1 MTPDP
6 TEQLIRAALHA
17 EAARR
22 PDPRAVLAGLAHAEP
37 RRNRTPMLVVAAAA
51 VVAVAVAAILV
62 PRMLQRAEPVVGT
75 PPAADQNVLLA
86 GLDDYGIA
94 DSVVLGQ
101 FRRDGTAALASIPRD
116 SLVDIPGFGRGKLS
130 SAYTRGKDA
139 AERQG
144 RNGAAAA
151 EAGARTLVEAVQQL
165 TGTRIDHYA
174 LVGMPGFGQLAS
186 ALQGVPVCLRAATH
200 DPRTGVSFP
209 AGEQVLDYSRALD
222 FLRQRAGLP
231 NGDLDRVVRLQAY
244 LRSAAERMMTPG
256 VLGNAEFVA
265 TLIETAH
272 RYTLIDPGWDLFG
285 FAALLRDINP
295 ANLRM
300 GTVPIAGTDLGSPE
314 AGAAIGLAPDE
325 VRTFVANL
333 PGSGTSAPDS
343 CVN

>member
-6 TEQLIRAALHA
+6 TEQLIRSALHA

-22 PDPRAVLAGLAHAEP
+22 PDPRAVLAGLEHAQP
-37 RRNRTPMLVVAAAA
+37 RRNRTPILVVAAAA

-62 PRMLQRAEPVVGT
+62 PRMLQRGEPVVGT
-75 PPAADQNVLLA
+75 PASADQNVLLV
-86 GLDDYGIA
+86 GLDDHEIA

-130 SAYTRGKDA
+130 SAYGLGKA
-139 AERQG
+139 AATRQG
-144 RNGAAAA
+144 RDVDASSQ
-151 EAGARTLVEAVQQL
+151 AGARTLADTVQQL
-165 TGTRIDHYA
+165 TGVRVDHYA
-174 LVGMPGFGQLAS
+174 VVAMAGFAQLAS
-186 ALQGVPVCLRAATH
+186 AVQGVPVCLRAATH
-200 DPRTGVSFP
+200 DPRTGASFP
-209 AGEQVLDYSRALD
+209 AGEQVLDPTRALD

-231 NGDLDRVVRLQAY
+231 NGDLDRVARLQAY
-244 LRSAAERMMTPG
+244 LRSAAERMLSPG
-256 VLGNAEFVA
+256 VLGDPQFLAA
-265 TLIETAH
+265 LIETVH
-272 RYTLIDPGWDLFG
+272 RYALTDPGWDLAG
-285 FAALLRDINP
+285 FAALLLDVRP
-295 ANLRM
+295 AGLRIA
-300 GTVPIAGTDLGSPE
+300 TVPIAEPVLDSPD